1 MNELPRRKQIRLKDY
16 NYSQNG
22 YYFITICSKDRQ
34 CLFCNILR
42 TNERSPTVWADNI
55 CPETNEKD
63 TVGADIIRPQINEM
77 DIITPKLY
85 KCGYYIK
92 KSISEINCHYKNV
105 FVDKYVIMPNHIH
118 MILVIV
124 GVDTI
129 HPQTTG
135 RIISAPRVSVIVGQ
149 MKRWVSKQIGFS
161 CWQKSFYE
169 HIIRNENEYQKICE
183 YIENNPK
190 KWAEDKYNI

>member
-1 MNELPRRKQIRLKDY
+1 
-16 NYSQNG
+16 
-22 YYFITICSKDRQ
+22 
-34 CLFCNILR
+34 
-42 TNERSPTVWADNI
+42 
-55 CPETNEKD
+55 
-63 TVGADIIRPQINEM
+63 
-77 DIITPKLY
+77 
-85 KCGYYIK
+85 
-92 KSISEINCHYKNV
+92 
-105 FVDKYVIMPNHIH
+105 MPNHIH

-135 RIISAPRVSVIVGQ
+135 RIISAPTVSVIVGQ